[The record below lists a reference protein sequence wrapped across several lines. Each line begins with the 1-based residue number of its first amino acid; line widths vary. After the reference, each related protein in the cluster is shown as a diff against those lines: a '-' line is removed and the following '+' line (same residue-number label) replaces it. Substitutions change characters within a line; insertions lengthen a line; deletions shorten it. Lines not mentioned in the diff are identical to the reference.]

1 MLKMHQ
7 GIIIKGAAIP
17 PNRKDASDPFPQF
30 ILYKYKAK
38 LPAAQNIIAISRQQ
52 HILLPR
58 KGHSSMLCANGI
70 SERIIDITKNL
81 FPFDPKL
88 NDIDTPSMNTM

>member
-38 LPAAQNIIAISRQQ
+38 LPAAQNTIAISRQQ
-52 HILLPR
+52 HFLLSR
-58 KGHSSMLCANGI
+58 KGRFSMLCANEI
-70 SERIIDITKNL
+70 SERSIDITKNL

-88 NDIDTPSMNTM
+88 NDIDAPTMNTM